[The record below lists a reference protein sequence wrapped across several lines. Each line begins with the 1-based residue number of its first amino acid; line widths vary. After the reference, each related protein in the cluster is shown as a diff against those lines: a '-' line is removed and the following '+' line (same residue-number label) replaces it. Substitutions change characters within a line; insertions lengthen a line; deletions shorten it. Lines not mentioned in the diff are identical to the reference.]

1 MNNNYSYI
9 VIGGQ
14 YETVC
19 YGGSDTLTGAKR
31 LASKNAEYWDNWQG
45 WHVPSVYRAEDVREL
60 ESSGR
65 ITTPDGVSIVV
76 PREGAMPCAVAQYIN
91 GRARWEDV
99 D

>member
-1 MNNNYSYI
+1 MKEYI

-14 YETVC
+14 YEAIC
-19 YGGSDTLTGAKR
+19 YGESDTLTGAKR
-31 LASKNAEYWDNWQG
+31 LASKNVEYWDNWQG
-45 WHVPSVYRAEDVREL
+45 WHVPNIYRAEDVREL

-76 PREGAMPCAVAQYIN
+76 PREGAQPCAVAQHVN
-91 GRARWEDV
+91 GRARWEDM